1 MRTARGVRG
10 EKGRNMAEYVGRG
23 LHGQIVEKVG
33 TRIVQGR
40 LRVGETLDMTSLID
54 ELGISQTVLREAVKV
69 LTAKGLVDARQ
80 KRGTFVRPR
89 EDWNLLDADVIRWQF
104 AADTPE
110 LLLRDLAELRLVV
123 EPAAAR
129 LAAERRTEEDLTA
142 LEAALARMG
151 ETSGDP
157 AEAAEADLAWHRALL
172 RATHNELLQ
181 RMDVF
186 IGPALAE
193 RDRLVHSA
201 EADDPVPA
209 HEPVLRAV
217 RDADPSAAEE
227 AMRAL
232 LARAD
237 ADLARTADP
246 SRTRTEADED
256 DRTGR
261 DSGHGTDPEDRE
273 AP

>member
-1 MRTARGVRG
+1 
-10 EKGRNMAEYVGRG
+10 MAEYVGRG
-23 LHGQIVEKVG
+23 LHGQIVETVG

-40 LRVGETLDMTSLID
+40 LRVGETLDIASLID

-89 EDWNLLDADVIRWQF
+89 ENWNLLDADVIRWQLV
-104 AADTPE
+104 ADAPE
-110 LLLRDLAELRLVV
+110 LVLRDLAEVRLVI

-129 LAAERRTEEDLTA
+129 LAAERRTEEDLAAMEEA
-142 LEAALARMG
+142 LVRMG
-151 ETSGDP
+151 ESSGD
-157 AEAAEADLAWHRALL
+157 AGAAAEADLAWHRALL

-186 IGPALAE
+186 IGPGLAE
-193 RDRLVHSA
+193 RDRLVHA
-201 EADDPVPA
+201 GEADDPVPA

-217 RDADPSAAEE
+217 RDADPSAAEQ

-237 ADLARTADP
+237 ADLARTAGL
-246 SRTRTEADED
+246 SRARTTPGADN
-256 DRTGR
+256 DRTGPG
-261 DSGHGTDPEDRE
+261 SGHDTEPEDRK

>member
-1 MRTARGVRG
+1 
-10 EKGRNMAEYVGRG
+10 MAEYVGRG
-23 LHGQIVEKVG
+23 LHGQIVETVG

-40 LRVGETLDMTSLID
+40 LRVGETLDMAALID

-89 EDWNLLDADVIRWQF
+89 EHWNLLDADVIRWQF
-104 AADTPE
+104 AADAPE
-110 LLLRDLAELRLVV
+110 LVLRDLAEVRLVI

-129 LAAERRTEEDLTA
+129 LAAERRTEDDLA
-142 LEAALARMG
+142 VLETALARMG

-157 AEAAEADLAWHRALL
+157 TGAAEADLAWHRALL

-217 RDADPSAAEE
+217 RNADPAAAEQ

-237 ADLARTADP
+237 ADLARTAAP
-246 SRTRTEADED
+246 SRARPEAEADD

-261 DSGHGTDPEDRE
+261 DGGHATRPKDRE

>member
-1 MRTARGVRG
+1 MDVEALRTFVAVADG
-10 EKGRNMAEYVGRG
+10 
-23 LHGQIVEKVG
+23 GQF
-33 TRIVQGR
+33 QAAA
-40 LRVGETLDMTSLID
+40 D
-54 ELGISQTVLREAVKV
+54 ELGISQTVLREALKV

-104 AADTPE
+104 AADAPE
-110 LLLRDLAELRLVV
+110 LVLRDLAEVRLIV

-129 LAAERRTEEDLTA
+129 LAAERRTEEDLAA
-142 LEAALARMG
+142 LEAALSRMAA
-151 ETSGDP
+151 TSGD
-157 AEAAEADLAWHRALL
+157 ASAAAEADLAWHRALL

-186 IGPALAE
+186 IGPGLAE

-217 RDADPSAAEE
+217 RDADPSAAER

-237 ADLARTADP
+237 ADLARTAGP
-246 SRTRTEADED
+246 SRIPTTGEADDADD

-261 DSGHGTDPEDRE
+261 GGGPGTEPEDRE
-273 AP
+273 TP